1 MAVADEAQPERSTAR
16 LGFAA
21 LGCATL
27 VVVALVLEVLAG
39 TAANSAVPAWA
50 RYVPLAWPQPLRAL
64 WWLAVAGAAL
74 GFRVALHRLGFRQR
88 RAVVVASVVPF
99 VVFAAGIA
107 AGADWATWH

>member
-1 MAVADEAQPERSTAR
+1 MADQARPERSTAR

-21 LGCATL
+21 LGCAAL
-27 VVVALVLEVLAG
+27 VGAALVLEVLGG
-39 TAANSAVPAWA
+39 TAANSTVPTWA
-50 RYVPLAWPQPLRAL
+50 TYLVPLAWPQPLRVL
-64 WWLAVAGAAL
+64 WWLVVAGAAL

-88 RAVVVASVVPF
+88 PVLVAASVVPF